1 MKLTAAP
8 LNFISQYHDELTA
21 FRRDLHMH
29 PELGFEET
37 YTASRVRGALKAC
50 GVDEIHDGIGK
61 TGVVGVIHG
70 QSRTSG
76 RMIGLRADMDALPLT
91 EYNDCP
97 WKSTAPGRMH
107 ACGHDGHTAMLIGA
121 ARYLAA
127 TRRFDGTAVLIFQP
141 GEEGYAGARAMMEDG
156 LFDRF
161 PVQSVYAMH
170 NTPPLPQGVIGLN
183 SGPVMAASD
192 KVTIQIDGRGGHG
205 AHPYQTI
212 DVMVVAAHIITAA
225 QSIVSR
231 NVRALDSAVLS
242 LCAMQAGDLEGAS
255 VLPGTATLVGTIR
268 TFDPTVQDLMEARLR
283 ELCTAIAQGFGAGV
297 TVTVERGYPAV
308 VNTPDETLF
317 AGNVAESLVGA
328 ANVRRNMEP
337 SMGSEDFA
345 FMLQQKPGCYLRIGQ
360 GTQANVHNSRYDF
373 NDAILPLG
381 ASLHASLAEQAMPLA
396 QTQAA

>member
-1 MKLTAAP
+1 MKLSAAP

-70 QSRTSG
+70 QSRASG
-76 RMIGLRADMDALPLT
+76 RMIGLRADMDALPLS
-91 EYNDCP
+91 EFNDCA
-97 WKSTAPGRMH
+97 WKSTTPGRMH

-212 DVMVVAAHIITAA
+212 DVMVVAAQIITAA
-225 QSIVSR
+225 QSIVAR
-231 NVRALDSAVLS
+231 NVRALDAAVLS
-242 LCAMQAGDLEGAS
+242 LCAMRAGDLEGAS
-255 VLPGTATLVGTIR
+255 VIPGSATLVGTIR
-268 TFDPTVQDLMEARLR
+268 TFDPVVQDLMEARLR
-283 ELCTAIAQGFGAGV
+283 ELCTAIAQAFGATA

-308 VNTPDETLF
+308 VNTLDETIF
-317 AGNVAESLVGA
+317 AGNVAEALVGA

-345 FMLQQKPGCYLRIGQ
+345 FMLQEKPGCYLRIGQ

-381 ASLHASLAEQAMPLA
+381 ASLHASLAEQSMPLA
-396 QTQAA
+396 QAA